1 MGKAGDRAHW
11 EHLYAT
17 RSPEAVS
24 WYQAEPARSLELI
37 EASGAGPQ
45 SALVDVGAGASRL
58 VDYLLARGWRD
69 VTVMDLSLTALEAA
83 QCRLGERAAAVTW
96 TVADVRE
103 YRPERPFD
111 VWHDRAVFHFLTDP
125 ADREAY
131 RRSLAAALRPGGHVI
146 MATFGP
152 DGPERCSG
160 LPVVRYDAEALTATL
175 GTGFRLLEERQEQH
189 RTPAGAT
196 QAFRY
201 FLLRRAG
208 G

>member
-1 MGKAGDRAHW
+1 MTEADDRAHW
-11 EHLYAT
+11 EHIYAT

-24 WYQAEPARSLELI
+24 WYQAEPTRSLELI
-37 EASGAGPQ
+37 EASGAGPH

-58 VDYLLARGWRD
+58 VDCLLARGWQD
-69 VTVMDLSLTALEAA
+69 ITVLDFSVTALEAA
-83 QCRLGERAAAVTW
+83 QCRLGEPAAAVNW
-96 TVADVRE
+96 LVADVRE

-111 VWHDRAVFHFLTDP
+111 LWHDRAVFHFLTDA

-131 RRSLAAALRPGGHVI
+131 RRSLEAALRPGGHVV

-160 LPVVRYDAEALTATL
+160 LPVVRYDAEALTAAL
-175 GTGFRLLEERQEQH
+175 GSGFRLLEERAEQH
-189 RTPAGAT
+189 RTPSGVT

-201 FLLRRAG
+201 FLLRREGA
-208 G
+208 